1 MRYDYYAGEGFGIHA
16 RLGTVNTQ
24 QWHIAMNI
32 NMTLLMLTMRTLNKV
47 EYNPAEYQHEKIY
60 YDESSDLIL
69 EGLKTAHE
77 VFTPSQEYKEVF
89 VTH

>member
-1 MRYDYYAGEGFGIHA
+1 
-16 RLGTVNTQ
+16 
-24 QWHIAMNI
+24 
-32 NMTLLMLTMRTLNKV
+32 MLTMRTLNKV

-77 VFTPSQEYKEVF
+77 VFTPSQEYIEVF